1 VAKDFS
7 GAKPLRKKLQY
18 WLQGRI
24 QKYTKYKGHAEGTRF
39 SRALARG
46 PSEHAYVGSGKVHRI
61 GNRQITVFSEGQKIY
76 NADLSAS
83 YNIGARHWIREI
95 ADHSKKAWVETL
107 RSCRET
113 KIPSPW
119 QDISRHPL
127 RSLAWHGLFLR
138 ETSRCLRLI

>member
-1 VAKDFS
+1 VPVDSLEHPGRLKVAKDFS

-61 GNRQITVFSEGQKIY
+61 GNRQMAVFSKGQKIY

-83 YNIGARHWIREI
+83 YNLGARCWMREI
-95 ADHSKKAWVETL
+95 TDHSKSLGSK
-107 RSCRET
+107 RSGRAGRQKFPLHGKT
-113 KIPSPW
+113 SA
-119 QDISRHPL
+119 DIGFAH
-127 RSLAWHGLFLR
+127 
-138 ETSRCLRLI
+138 